1 MIKIFTGTALAL
13 AAAPLYAV
21 PPPAGPVATANAR
34 LDDFTCMVRTMYMA
48 GAAGRAA
55 ANAPDQA
62 GRDSASKVSV
72 TNYEAASFFIG
83 KLSTGKP
90 AVNAKQRFAAEVAGL
105 SKLGEGVL
113 ADQIAQCVS
122 RAQTERADYLN
133 QLASK

>member
-21 PPPAGPVATANAR
+21 PPPAGPVATAR

-83 KLSTGKP
+83 KLT
-90 AVNAKQRFAAEVAGL
+90 
-105 SKLGEGVL
+105 L
-113 ADQIAQCVS
+113 AQF
-122 RAQTERADYLN
+122 
-133 QLASK
+133 